1 MKWVIL
7 SKGLQ
12 VIGLRPIA
20 SLILGFAP
28 WLLAAQTELQQAQKL
43 YSYTDYDG
51 SLKLL
56 QSVKEKSADVYKL
69 IGKNYYMR
77 GDFKKATES
86 LEKAVAAA
94 PGDSDNAL
102 WLGRAYGRRAETSS
116 PFTAMGNASKARQ
129 NFEKAVELNP
139 KNLEAINDLFEY
151 CLEAPGFLGGGLD
164 KATALANRIAALDR
178 AEGHYALAK
187 IAEKRKEWGS
197 AEEQLRRAADVAP
210 QQVGRLIDLARF
222 LAKQGRFQESEQSF
236 ERAARIAPNSPKLIY
251 ARADTYIRNGRN
263 LETARKLLEQYLRA
277 ELTPDDPPRS
287 QAEKLLRQVSGS

>member
-1 MKWVIL
+1 M
-7 SKGLQ
+7 
-12 VIGLRPIA
+12 IGLRAIA
-20 SLILGFAP
+20 GLVLGLVP
-28 WLLAAQTELQQAQKL
+28 WVLAAQTELKRAQKL
-43 YSYTDYDG
+43 YNDTDYEG

-56 QSVKEKSADVYKL
+56 LPLKDKSGDVYKL
-69 IGKNYYMR
+69 IGKDYYMR
-77 GDFKKATES
+77 GDFKKATET
-86 LEKAVAAA
+86 LEKAVAAQ
-94 PGDSDNAL
+94 PGDSDTFL

-129 NFEKAVELNP
+129 NFEKAVELDP

-151 CLEAPGFLGGGLD
+151 YLEAPGFLGGGVD
-164 KATALANRIAALDR
+164 KASALAERISALDR
-178 AEGHYALAK
+178 AEGYYAQAK

-197 AEEQLRRAADVAP
+197 AEDQLRRAVDVAP

-236 ERAARIAPNSPKLIY
+236 ERAAKIAPNSPKLLY

-263 LETARKLLEQYLRA
+263 LDQAKKLLEQYLRA

>member
-1 MKWVIL
+1 
-7 SKGLQ
+7 
-12 VIGLRPIA
+12 VIGLRAIA
-20 SLILGFAP
+20 GLVLGLVP
-28 WLLAAQTELQQAQKL
+28 WVLAAQTELKRAQKL
-43 YSYTDYDG
+43 YNDTDYEG

-56 QSVKEKSADVYKL
+56 LPLKDKSGDVYKL
-69 IGKNYYMR
+69 IGKDYYMR
-77 GDFKKATES
+77 GDFKKATET
-86 LEKAVAAA
+86 LEKAVAAQ
-94 PGDSDNAL
+94 PGDSDTFL

-129 NFEKAVELNP
+129 NFEKAVELDP

-151 CLEAPGFLGGGLD
+151 YLEAPGFLGGGVD
-164 KATALANRIAALDR
+164 KASALAERISALDR
-178 AEGHYALAK
+178 AEGYYAQAK

-197 AEEQLRRAADVAP
+197 AEDQLRRAVDVAP

-236 ERAARIAPNSPKLIY
+236 ERAAKIAPNSPKLLY

-263 LETARKLLEQYLRA
+263 LDQAKKLLEQYLRA